1 MIIVIIRPIMDI
13 VKDILDNIINYS
25 LFFNNDVI
33 VEEDH
38 LEKYVLYLQKK
49 INNNYSDLYFEK
61 KFSILHI
68 DDVITVEDYLNR
80 LITSFSIN
88 NAVII
93 SAIIYLERLQMN
105 INIYNIHKL
114 LLVSLLLSSKFLED
128 ENYKNIYWAKYGGI
142 SLIDLNKLEKLYL
155 IKIKNNLYIH
165 TIEFYNKFN
174 EIFNEIL

>member
-1 MIIVIIRPIMDI
+1 MDI

-38 LEKYVLYLQKK
+38 LEKYVLYLYKK

-61 KFSILHI
+61 HFSIQHI

-128 ENYKNIYWAKYGGI
+128 ENYKNIYWARYGGI
-142 SLIDLNKLEKLYL
+142 SLADLNKLEKLYL
-155 IKIKNNLYIH
+155 IKIKNSLYIH

-174 EIFNEIL
+174 EIFNEIF

>member
-1 MIIVIIRPIMDI
+1 MDD

-49 INNNYSDLYFEK
+49 INNNYSDLFFEK

-68 DDVITVEDYLNR
+68 DDVISIEDYLNR
-80 LITSFSIN
+80 LITSFSITN
-88 NAVII
+88 SVII
-93 SAIIYLERLQMN
+93 CAIIYLERLQMN

-114 LLVSLLLSSKFLED
+114 LLVLISISGGMVLANSSITVKV
-128 ENYKNIYWAKYGGI
+128 
-142 SLIDLNKLEKLYL
+142 
-155 IKIKNNLYIH
+155 
-165 TIEFYNKFN
+165 
-174 EIFNEIL
+174 